1 MGRVINDIVI
11 IDRFD
16 YDELVDKANK
26 TDAEIKKQAERIF
39 MNENEVPV
47 RIQFNQFRNSK
58 NFNVPIGFIR
68 TAERNGIW
76 EALDKIEPQIK
87 DWMKENMDMFDR
99 ELKDLYFT
107 KKNCIGL
114 SKRVTNLEGRLHRL
128 KIKYTFLFSYAAII
142 SAILFFLLYYLKIN

>member
-1 MGRVINDIVI
+1 MNKIDDIVI
-11 IDRFD
+11 INRFD
-16 YDELVDKANK
+16 YDELVEKANK

-39 MNENEVPV
+39 MRENEVPV

-68 TAERNGIW
+68 TGEKDSIHK
-76 EALDKIEPQIK
+76 ALNEIEPQIK
-87 DWMKENMDMFDR
+87 EWMKENMSMFDR
-99 ELKDLYFT
+99 ELKDQYIT

-114 SKRVTNLEGRLHRL
+114 SKRVTNLEGKLHQL

-142 SAILFFLLYYLKIN
+142 SAIVFFLLYYLKIK